1 MNDVHIGSADPKW
14 CDSGCEG
21 NFPNVT
27 TGWSQATANRYS
39 VVLENP
45 PAGKNLVYMQG
56 SEPNGWRITGNRKLA
71 NPWGDDFPGDC
82 PKLTCANGVH
92 PMSHT
97 WALGYKPRATGA
109 KADSGLGR
117 AGTDP
122 AGIAP
127 ASYMYFPGVSGASNQ
142 TNSHECE
149 TDKMWD
155 DAFSTFGGAG
165 TRAFPALPWN
175 WPTQGGGGTGGS
187 STATATASASWWQPT
202 AGKTWQW
209 QLTTPVDTSQNVDIY
224 DIDYEDNSTAVVSTL
239 HGLGKKVIAYMSV
252 GTWEDF
258 RADAGDFPAAIKGN
272 TVGGFPDEKWL
283 DVRDQTTLRDIMRA
297 RFNLAKSKG
306 FDAVEMDN
314 IDGYTNNPGFS
325 FSAGDQLVYNLWLA
339 SAVHSIGLAAFFKND
354 TDQVNDVVDYYD
366 GCVVE
371 QAFEYGEADAYSP
384 FILQNKPV
392 LEAEY
397 NIAPSAYCSD
407 AIDLGF
413 SAIHKNLDLDA
424 SVTYC
429 SATQPP
435 PPDPGCPPAVNASLK
450 WYLSF
455 DDSLAIPNQWYFLQQ
470 PNAHNYSNV
479 RVTSPTRHGGGSMK
493 SEVRDE
499 GRGGKYRSELE
510 ESPRVPYPGLERW
523 YGFSVFLPTGF
534 KTGPGRLVVAQDHGK
549 PTEPGQLWELN
560 ITGNVV
566 KTILYS
572 GPFEQHKISGDAGTV
587 VTNKWMDFVIHARY
601 RKDASGVFEL
611 WRDGVKKF
619 SQNPDTG
626 IGSTQSTLQHFQI
639 GAYCPGWTDNAP
651 GNASPL
657 ICYHDEIR
665 IAEGVNAYSLVAPEC
680 NGSSDPNP
688 PPPPVKDYVVL
699 KNHTQIIEYTDPT
712 YSSTVDPYDLN
723 DGIVFTHTDGTQILS
738 RMYYAGGIS
747 YKAKF
752 TPTKI
757 GTWNY
762 GIISGSAVFNGL
774 TGSVECLESNALGF
788 LTKTG
793 NKWKWSNGREFV
805 PQLTQL
811 AEVNTYASGTNDIG
825 DDVDDRIVSTGF
837 NGVLIYSI
845 GGRWFH
851 INNWAVS
858 ASESTFDQTTFETIE
873 AIHAEAY
880 ARGACVVLWWWGSSG
895 QGASPAQLS
904 TGINGTLDTKL
915 QKYIGSRLG
924 PLPGLIH
931 SFGFDAD
938 KYMSIAQLSAWR
950 ANINLYIDPHYQQFI
965 GARPGGPNNG
975 QDHSAYD
982 AWNAVFDYASYDHK
996 KPTYATFRAAMD
1008 HNTKPVLSEDR
1019 FFVRTLDS
1027 NDYTETDVYRS
1038 LYISTL
1044 AGGCGGIYSYVGN
1057 TASGNPTAFAN
1068 PKLIENY
1075 QQFFYGPTYR
1085 FLAGLSADANIV
1097 IGNQYAAREGNTK
1110 YVFFNQATTDVVLDL
1125 SGMSGTQAVIYV
1137 DAGSSSYVEHDAGNY
1152 LAGTHTF
1159 AALGTR
1165 DWVFAVGDYSA
1176 TGNVT
1181 ATSTAGS
1188 AGSATTTGS
1197 VLGRKGLLE
1206 MKGYVVEIQNEYPVS
1221 PARDGL
1227 VVSGYIPHP
1236 VDGSVDFTP
1245 PTTPSIYDIYA
1256 TDATT
1261 VVLSWTTSTDT
1272 ETGVSGYKVYVNGL
1286 YKTTVKGTT
1295 LTIGELKEDTQYTF
1309 SVVAV
1314 DGVGN
1319 EAASGQAG
1327 IRTPL
1332 DTSLHRPDLI
1342 GSATSHDVIRLKWTI
1357 NKADQGKSLKFYVYK
1372 DRVKIYTT
1380 EKAFSVFR
1388 DLDPDTAYTFNVQAY
1403 DPDGNISELSQTI
1416 LLRTDREGRIV
1427 KWTNLPDR
1435 L

>member
-1 MNDVHIGSADPKW
+1 MSPRDGVN
-14 CDSGCEG
+14 
-21 NFPNVT
+21 T
-27 TGWSQATANRYS
+27 TANRYS

-45 PAGKNLVYMQG
+45 PAGKNLAYMQG

-82 PKLTCANGVH
+82 PKLTCASGVH

-175 WPTQGGGGTGGS
+175 WPTNGGGGTGGS
-187 STATATASASWWQPT
+187 STATATVSASWWQPT

-209 QLTTPVDTSQNVDIY
+209 QLTTPVDISQNVDIY

-297 RFNLAKSKG
+297 RFNLAKAKG

-366 GCVVE
+366 GCIVE
-371 QAFEYGEADAYSP
+371 QAFEYGEADSYSP

-397 NIAPSAYCSD
+397 NIAPSAYCSE

-429 SATQPP
+429 SVTQPP
-435 PPDPGCPPAVNASLK
+435 PPTPGCPPAVNASLK

-455 DDSLAIPNQWYFLQQ
+455 DDSLAIPKDWYFLQQ
-470 PNAHNYSNV
+470 PTAHNYSNV
-479 RVTSPTRHGGGSMK
+479 RVTSPTRRGGGAMK

-560 ITGNVV
+560 VEGNKV

-572 GPFEQHKISGDAGTV
+572 GPFEEHKISGDAGTV

-639 GAYCPGWTDNAP
+639 GAYCPGWTSNAP

-665 IAEGVNAYSLVAPEC
+665 IAEGDNAYSLVAPEC

-688 PPPPVKDYVVL
+688 PPPQGFDYVVL
-699 KNHTQIIEYTDPT
+699 KYHVQVIEYTD
-712 YSSTVDPYDLN
+712 SSSIADPYDLN

-747 YKAKF
+747 FKAKF
-752 TPTKI
+752 VPTKV

-762 GIISGSAVFNGL
+762 GIISGRESLNGIV
-774 TGSVECLESNALGF
+774 GSVECLESNA
-788 LTKTG
+788 
-793 NKWKWSNGREFV
+793 
-805 PQLTQL
+805 
-811 AEVNTYASGTNDIG
+811 SGI
-825 DDVDDRIVSTGF
+825 
-837 NGVLIYSI
+837 
-845 GGRWFH
+845 
-851 INNWAVS
+851 
-858 ASESTFDQTTFETIE
+858 FD
-873 AIHAEAY
+873 
-880 ARGACVVLWWWGSSG
+880 
-895 QGASPAQLS
+895 
-904 TGINGTLDTKL
+904 
-915 QKYIGSRLG
+915 
-924 PLPGLIH
+924 
-931 SFGFDAD
+931 
-938 KYMSIAQLSAWR
+938 
-950 ANINLYIDPHYQQFI
+950 
-965 GARPGGPNNG
+965 
-975 QDHSAYD
+975 
-982 AWNAVFDYASYDHK
+982 
-996 KPTYATFRAAMD
+996 
-1008 HNTKPVLSEDR
+1008 
-1019 FFVRTLDS
+1019 
-1027 NDYTETDVYRS
+1027 
-1038 LYISTL
+1038 
-1044 AGGCGGIYSYVGN
+1044 
-1057 TASGNPTAFAN
+1057 
-1068 PKLIENY
+1068 ENR
-1075 QQFFYGPTYR
+1075 Q
-1085 FLAGLSADANIV
+1085 
-1097 IGNQYAAREGNTK
+1097 
-1110 YVFFNQATTDVVLDL
+1110 
-1125 SGMSGTQAVIYV
+1125 
-1137 DAGSSSYVEHDAGNY
+1137 
-1152 LAGTHTF
+1152 
-1159 AALGTR
+1159 
-1165 DWVFAVGDYSA
+1165 
-1176 TGNVT
+1176 
-1181 ATSTAGS
+1181 
-1188 AGSATTTGS
+1188 
-1197 VLGRKGLLE
+1197 
-1206 MKGYVVEIQNEYPVS
+1206 
-1221 PARDGL
+1221 
-1227 VVSGYIPHP
+1227 
-1236 VDGSVDFTP
+1236 
-1245 PTTPSIYDIYA
+1245 
-1256 TDATT
+1256 
-1261 VVLSWTTSTDT
+1261 
-1272 ETGVSGYKVYVNGL
+1272 
-1286 YKTTVKGTT
+1286 
-1295 LTIGELKEDTQYTF
+1295 
-1309 SVVAV
+1309 
-1314 DGVGN
+1314 
-1319 EAASGQAG
+1319 
-1327 IRTPL
+1327 
-1332 DTSLHRPDLI
+1332 
-1342 GSATSHDVIRLKWTI
+1342 
-1357 NKADQGKSLKFYVYK
+1357 
-1372 DRVKIYTT
+1372 
-1380 EKAFSVFR
+1380 
-1388 DLDPDTAYTFNVQAY
+1388 
-1403 DPDGNISELSQTI
+1403 
-1416 LLRTDREGRIV
+1416 
-1427 KWTNLPDR
+1427 
-1435 L
+1435 